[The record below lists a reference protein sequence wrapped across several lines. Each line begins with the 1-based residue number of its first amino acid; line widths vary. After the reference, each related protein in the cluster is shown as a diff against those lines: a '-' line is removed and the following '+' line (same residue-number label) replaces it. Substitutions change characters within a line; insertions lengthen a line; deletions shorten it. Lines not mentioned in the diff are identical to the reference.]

1 VTPGFPWYYL
11 ADSVLIRVTLALVLG
26 LGVWVGFIWSRLH
39 REVVRRRDQV
49 ESLQRIGRELTRAL
63 DNFRRNNPETED
75 RQMEVGLA
83 DVPEPTGL
91 DAAQDDLMHLFEAAT
106 EPANL
111 DSTEGEAYDRLLGL
125 MEYDAA
131 TFERE
136 QTEQVPEKTPRTS
149 FERVLND
156 DED

>member
-1 VTPGFPWYYL
+1 MNPGFPWYYL
-11 ADSVLIRVTLALVLG
+11 ADSILIRVTLALVLG

-39 REVVRRRDQV
+39 HEVVRRRDQV
-49 ESLQRIGRELTRAL
+49 ESLQRIGSELTRAL
-63 DNFRRNNPETED
+63 DNFRRNNPGTED
-75 RQMEVGLA
+75 RQMESLA

-106 EPANL
+106 EPAENEREIAAL
-111 DSTEGEAYDRLLGL
+111 DRLFGADK
-125 MEYDAA
+125 YDAA
-131 TFERE
+131 AFERE